1 MSNIPSEIPKQNV
14 MKDEFG
20 WEIPVETVPVP
31 SEGMVYPAGSPLH
44 GRKTLQIKAMTA
56 REEDILSSAALIKEG
71 TVITH
76 LLESC
81 LIDKEVN
88 VRDMLLGDR
97 NALMVSVRITGYGS
111 HYDAEASCPACSTR
125 SSQTFDLS
133 DLEIKS
139 IDIEPT
145 VPGENIFSFTLPITK
160 KNVLFRFMTGRDEE
174 ERNIIAERKRKIM
187 PGMKIED
194 GVTSRLEQLIVSI
207 DGIKDRNKISQFVK
221 NMPAL
226 DSRKLRGYI
235 SKYEPGIDMSTWMK
249 CPSCSEN
256 SRISLPMGSNF
267 FWPSE

>member
-111 HYDAEASCPACSTR
+111 H
-125 SSQTFDLS
+125 
-133 DLEIKS
+133 
-139 IDIEPT
+139 
-145 VPGENIFSFTLPITK
+145 FTLPITK